1 MALSLPGVRGWGEL
15 SPTLGA
21 APVEWVP
28 LFRLAAM
35 EEARQGDLCVL
46 TARSSAL
53 QIRAC
58 QAQVLVGT
66 AAQFRLWVE
75 NPHQIFLVVNE
86 PPQVFVEL
94 LEGPCRPSVDS
105 EDWME
110 ERELLDRFGVFAR
123 TATVH
128 RSASIGEKV
137 VIGAGAVVHPRVRLA
152 DGVHIGEGSVVGA
165 AGFGLVKAQGRTK
178 HLPHWAGVE
187 IGEGSWIGP
196 QCQISAGLLSPTR
209 IGRDCHLDAQIQVG
223 HNSQVGDGCVLAG
236 QSGLAGSVVLGRQCL
251 LGGQV
256 GVSDHVQLG
265 DRCVV
270 AARAGVTRSWPPE
283 TVLRGFPARPGIARG

>member
-1 MALSLPGVRGWGEL
+1 MALSLPGVSSWGEL

-21 APVEWVP
+21 SPVEWAP
-28 LFRLAAM
+28 LFRLAGM
-35 EEARQGDLCVL
+35 EEARPGDLCVL
-46 TARSSAL
+46 TAQASSL

-58 QAQVLVGT
+58 QAQVMVGT
-66 AAQFRLWVE
+66 ISQSKLWAE
-75 NPHQIFLVVNE
+75 NSHQTFLVVDE
-86 PPQVFVEL
+86 PSQVFVEL
-94 LEGPCRPSVDS
+94 LEGPCRPIEDTD
-105 EDWME
+105 DWME
-110 ERELLDRFGVFAR
+110 ERELIERFGVLSR
-123 TATVH
+123 TAMVH
-128 RSASIGEKV
+128 RAASIGMSV
-137 VIGAGAVVHPRVRLA
+137 VLGAGAVIHPRVRLA
-152 DGVHIGEGSVVGA
+152 DGVQIGEGTVVGA
-165 AGFGLVKAQGRTK
+165 AGFGLAMVQGKIR

-187 IGEGSWIGP
+187 IGGGTWIGP

-223 HNSQVGDGCVLAG
+223 HNCQVGDGCVLAG

-265 DRCVV
+265 DHCVV

-283 TVLRGFPARPGIARG
+283 TVLRGFPARPGIPRG